1 MRLDVFEET
10 ENKAIVCEE
19 TESETGRT
27 TVCEE
32 TENKATVCEETK

>member
-1 MRLDVFEET
+1 MKRQSET
-10 ENKAIVCEE
+10 GRATVCQE

-32 TENKATVCEETK
+32 TE